1 MIFRFLVKFYI
12 RTSLL
17 SSLIKWKY
25 AIQHSAIPLPHS
37 SAKID
42 PEANPLDFHAENG
55 DPPAFNAENG
65 ENGDPPAFICDFWRD
80 PPHFRP

>member
-1 MIFRFLVKFYI
+1 M
-12 RTSLL
+12 
-17 SSLIKWKY
+17 KWKY

-42 PEANPLDFHAENG
+42 PEANPLDFNAENG
-55 DPPAFNAENG
+55 DPPAFNA